1 MFGRALEICKELV
14 CFNSVTYTESEIL
27 DYVADILKKLDFK
40 VDVLEF
46 SAKDENFSTGFRK
59 VKNLFATRGSS
70 EKVLGIL
77 GHLDTV
83 PAGEGWHS
91 DPFTAT
97 EIDSKLYGR
106 GIVDMKGGAGCLLA
120 ALEEMPVNSNSKI
133 NIFFT
138 CDEEVGSYEG
148 TRALLDWAKAHD
160 QLPTDCLICEPSSDE
175 KICDRIYIGHRGSI
189 NITVKAKGE
198 QAHSAYINKQ
208 TANNAL
214 EKICEFVSEI
224 SEFDFGDDGK
234 NFEKTIASPTMIEA
248 SNLAV
253 NVIPPHACVN
263 FNVRFSDKFS
273 SDDIINIFRKKA
285 DLSGL
290 EIEYTPSGEPYI
302 CRDKEL
308 INCAQKAISKTLGY
322 EAELSTGGGTSD
334 GRFMVSICP
343 IIELGMVDK
352 TLHQIDE
359 HVEVDDCEKL
369 KNVYK
374 EFIKNYFE

>member
-1 MFGRALEICKELV
+1 MFGRALEICKDLV
-14 CFNSVTYTESEIL
+14 SFNSVTYTESEIL
-27 DYVADILKKLDFK
+27 DYVAGILKKMDFS
-40 VDVLEF
+40 VEILEF
-46 SAKDENFSTGFRK
+46 SANDEKFSTGFRK
-59 VKNLFATRGSS
+59 VRNLFATRGTS

-91 DPFTAT
+91 DPFKAT
-97 EIDSKLYGR
+97 ERDGKLYGR

-120 ALEEMPVNSNSKI
+120 ALEELSIDLNSKI

-138 CDEEVGSYEG
+138 CDEEIGSYEG
-148 TRALLDWAKAHD
+148 TRALLDWAKAQG
-160 QLPTDCLICEPSSDE
+160 QLPTDCLICEPSSN
-175 KICDRIYIGHRGSI
+175 KKVCDRIYIGHRGSI
-189 NITVKAKGE
+189 NINVKARGE

-214 EKICEFVSEI
+214 ENICKFVSEI
-224 SEFDFGDDGK
+224 SGFDFDDDGK

-253 NVIPPHACVN
+253 NVIPSHACVN

-273 SDDIINIFRKKA
+273 SGDIVNIFRKKA
-285 DLSGL
+285 NRIGL
-290 EIEYTPSGEPYI
+290 EVEYMPSGEPYI
-302 CRDKEL
+302 CRNKEL
-308 INCAQKAISKTLGY
+308 INCAQRAISKTLGY

-334 GRFMVSICP
+334 GRFMITICP

-359 HVEVDDCEKL
+359 HVEIEDCENL